1 MASAT
6 PPPQGLYDPRNE
18 HDSCGV
24 AFVVDIA
31 GRRSHDVVAR
41 GRAALCR
48 LDHRGARGAE
58 PNTGDGAGVMIQIPD
73 EFYRA
78 VVDFELP
85 PAGAYATGLVF
96 LPTDEAEAARAV
108 GVLSKYALVEGARIL
123 GWRDLPTDAEGLG
136 ASALAA
142 LPRIRQVFLSAQR
155 LRDNAHGPAG
165 GPVSDLELERAM
177 FCVRKQTERETRD
190 RGVEMYFPSLS
201 SRTIVYKG
209 MLTPDQIDTF
219 FPDLSDE
226 RVVSAIALVHSRF
239 STNTFP
245 SWPLAHPYRYIAHNG
260 EINTIRGNRNW
271 MAAREAL
278 LRSPHFPGDLRRIYP
293 VCTPS
298 YSDSAN
304 FDEVLELLHLSGR
317 SLAHAVLMMIPE
329 AWENDDSMDEE
340 RRDFYR
346 FHSCLMEPWDG
357 PASVAFT
364 DGTVVGAVLDR
375 NGLRPGRWWRT
386 STGLVALASEAGVLD
401 VDPSEVVAKG
411 RLQPGRMFLVDT
423 EAGRVIEDDE
433 IKKELADAA
442 PYGDWLHA
450 GLMHLEELP
459 DREHIVYTHESV
471 MRRQQTFGYTEEELR
486 ILLAPMAK
494 TGAEPVGSMGTDTPI
509 AVLSKRPRLLY
520 DYFSQ
525 LFAQVTNPPL
535 DAIREERVTSV
546 SSSIGPE
553 ANLLD
558 PGPASCRQI
567 VLPFPVIDNDE
578 LAKIL
583 SIDEDGNLPGFRAVR
598 VSGLYRVGDGGHGLR
613 SRLVE
618 ICRGVSEAIEDGV
631 RILVLSDR
639 DSTSELAPIPSLLLT
654 AVVHQHLI
662 REQTRTQVALVV
674 ESGDCREVHHV
685 AVLLGFGAAAVNPYL
700 AFESVE
706 DLISTGAL
714 SGIAPAK
721 AVRNYV
727 KALGKGVLKIMSKM
741 GISTVASYTGAQVF
755 EAVGLD
761 AKLVERYFTGTS
773 STIGGVGLA
782 EIAGEIAARHAT
794 AYPVNPAERA
804 HRRLEVG
811 GEYQWRRE
819 GETHLFNPETVF
831 LLQHAT
837 RSRQYDVFKQY
848 SSTMDK
854 LVADSGALRGLM
866 AIRTSD
872 RTPVPLDEVEPASE
886 IVKRFA
892 TGAMSY
898 GSISAEAHE
907 TLAIA
912 MNRLG
917 GRSNTGEGGEDAE
930 RLRDPRAPVGGQAGR
945 EWTVRRHHRVPGA
958 RGRPADQDGPG
969 GQAGRGRA
977 AARQQGVAVDR
988 QDPPRHARRRAH
1000 LAAAAPRHLLH
1011 RGPGPARLRP
1021 EERQPGGPRPREAR
1035 LRGRRRHGRRRGG
1048 QDQGRRHPHLRPR
1061 GRHRGVPA
1069 ELAQARRY
1077 AVGARAGRDPADAA
1091 AAGSARPG
1099 HGTGGRSDQDR
1110 ARHHGR
1116 RAARGRG
1123 VRLRHVRA
1131 GRLRLRDDAGVPP
1144 GHLPGRD
1151 RHPEP
1156 VAARAVHRDT

>member
-1 MASAT
+1 MAGPAK
-6 PPPQGLYDPRNE
+6 QGLYDPRHE
-18 HDSCGV
+18 HDACGV
-24 AFVVDIA
+24 AFVADMA
-31 GRRSHDVVAR
+31 GRRSHDVVAQ
-41 GRAALCR
+41 GLSALCR

-96 LPTDEAEAARAV
+96 LPTDEADAARGIA
-108 GVLSKYALVEGARIL
+108 VLSKYAVVEGAQIL
-123 GWRDLPTDAEGLG
+123 GWRDLPTDPDGLG
-136 ASALAA
+136 ASAVAA
-142 LPRIRQVFLSAQR
+142 MPRIRQVFLSAQR
-155 LRDNAHGPAG
+155 LHDTTNGPAG
-165 GPVSDLELERAM
+165 GPVHGLELERAM
-177 FCVRKQTERETRD
+177 FCVRKQTERESRD

-209 MLTPDQIDTF
+209 MLTPGQIDTF
-219 FPDLSDE
+219 FPDLTDE

-278 LRSPHFPGDLRRIYP
+278 LRSPLFPGDLRRIFP

-298 YSDSAN
+298 YSDTAS

-317 SLAHAVLMMIPE
+317 SLPHAVLMMIPE
-329 AWENDDSMDEE
+329 AWENDDSMDPD

-386 STGLVALASEAGVLD
+386 SSGLVALASEAGVLD
-401 VDPSEVVAKG
+401 VDPAEVVAKG

-423 EAGRVIEDDE
+423 EAGQVIEDDE
-433 IKKELADAA
+433 IKKELAAAA

-546 SSSIGPE
+546 SSTIGP
-553 ANLLD
+553 
-558 PGPASCRQI
+558 
-567 VLPFPVIDNDE
+567 
-578 LAKIL
+578 
-583 SIDEDGNLPGFRAVR
+583 DGNLPGFRAVR
-598 VSGLYRVGDGGHGLR
+598 VSGLYRVADGGEGLR

-639 DSTSELAPIPSLLLT
+639 DSTSELAPIPSLLLP
-654 AVVHQHLI
+654 AVVHQHLV

-714 SGIAPAK
+714 AGIAPAK

-773 STIGGVGLA
+773 STIGGVGLP
-782 EIAGEIAARHAT
+782 EIA
-794 AYPVNPAERA
+794 
-804 HRRLEVG
+804 
-811 GEYQWRRE
+811 
-819 GETHLFNPETVF
+819 
-831 LLQHAT
+831 
-837 RSRQYDVFKQY
+837 
-848 SSTMDK
+848 
-854 LVADSGALRGLM
+854 
-866 AIRTSD
+866 
-872 RTPVPLDEVEPASE
+872 
-886 IVKRFA
+886 
-892 TGAMSY
+892 
-898 GSISAEAHE
+898 
-907 TLAIA
+907 
-912 MNRLG
+912 
-917 GRSNTGEGGEDAE
+917 
-930 RLRDPRAPVGGQAGR
+930 
-945 EWTVRRHHRVPGA
+945 
-958 RGRPADQDGPG
+958 
-969 GQAGRGRA
+969 
-977 AARQQGVAVDR
+977 
-988 QDPPRHARRRAH
+988 
-1000 LAAAAPRHLLH
+1000 
-1011 RGPGPARLRP
+1011 
-1021 EERQPGGPRPREAR
+1021 
-1035 LRGRRRHGRRRGG
+1035 
-1048 QDQGRRHPHLRPR
+1048 
-1061 GRHRGVPA
+1061 
-1069 ELAQARRY
+1069 
-1077 AVGARAGRDPADAA
+1077 
-1091 AAGSARPG
+1091 
-1099 HGTGGRSDQDR
+1099 
-1110 ARHHGR
+1110 
-1116 RAARGRG
+1116 
-1123 VRLRHVRA
+1123 
-1131 GRLRLRDDAGVPP
+1131 
-1144 GHLPGRD
+1144 
-1151 RHPEP
+1151 
-1156 VAARAVHRDT
+1156 